1 MKSAL
6 TSLIQIFLALTLAGC
21 GFEPALT
28 PVVWPTY
35 PVSSDFGQVSS
46 TPYPYPTPTS
56 PFLYPVAPVPF
67 EGADSLDCGEPQAGD
82 NHFGYCLVLGGSG
95 EVYVWGECP
104 SECPEGPYPGIEILR
119 VPFEDSAIFRDVID
133 LRDTNREQRRQGRTI
148 GGYLG
153 GIGAALGIPGTV
165 GVCIKLGVWPCFIA
179 AGIVLVDGGIAALAY
194 SSGQD
199 ADERL
204 NSPFGLEFSAEDQ
217 FRLLRAENEPEAEL
231 SPCAIAPAP
240 CRGDMLT

>member
-6 TSLIQIFLALTLAGC
+6 ISLIQTFLALTLAGC

-35 PVSSDFGQVSS
+35 PVSSDFGGVGS

-56 PFLYPVAPVPF
+56 PFLYSVARVPF

-82 NHFGYCLVLGGSG
+82 NHYGYCLVLGGSG

-119 VPFEDSAIFRDVID
+119 VPFADSAIFRDVID
-133 LRDTNREQRRQGRTI
+133 RRDSAMATRRQGTFR
-148 GGYLG
+148 GRVLG
-153 GIGAALGIPGTV
+153 GLGATLGIRGAAAICAASGGWGCAFAV
-165 GVCIKLGVWPCFIA
+165 GVVVVDF
-179 AGIVLVDGGIAALAY
+179 VLAWDEDRQGRE
-194 SSGQD
+194 
-199 ADERL
+199 ADTRL
-204 NSPFGLEFSAEDQ
+204 SAPNGLEFSAEDQ
-217 FRLLRAENEPEAEL
+217 FRLLREERAPEPEL
-231 SPCAIAPAP
+231 LP
-240 CRGDMLT
+240 